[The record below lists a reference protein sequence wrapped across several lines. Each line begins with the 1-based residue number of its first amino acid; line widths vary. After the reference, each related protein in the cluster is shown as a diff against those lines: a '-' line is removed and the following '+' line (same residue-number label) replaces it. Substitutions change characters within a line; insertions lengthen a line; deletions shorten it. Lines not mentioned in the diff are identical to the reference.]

1 LKLKSFPQSERKESQ
16 MKKKKAIWYADPM
29 KMQDCSAKLH
39 YFNPNNI
46 EDVEIGKFA
55 NEIDRT
61 FL

>member
-1 LKLKSFPQSERKESQ
+1 

-29 KMQDCSAKLH
+29 EMQDGSAKLH
-39 YFNPNNI
+39 YFNPNYI
-46 EDVEIGKFA
+46 EDAESGKFG